1 MAEPAS
7 LFGETEIS
15 GTNYG
20 RVTDAIRD
28 RIVGGVYQPGSRL
41 KVIELCEQFGISSN
55 PVREALQ
62 QLQGEGL
69 VVILPNKGAT
79 VRLIDEKLIRHIYE
93 IGAVLDGYLAARCA
107 ELATP
112 AQVQRL
118 RDIEEQLEA
127 AVAAGQG
134 LGRADRNRDF
144 HTCFG
149 EISGNTEA
157 VSIRRRHHNLIR
169 SIRMRYGFSSLRM
182 EGIIAEHHAIIDA
195 IASGD
200 AVAAEQAARRHCL
213 NSCDDMLTRYRG
225 FSLPEDEIEQAS
237 D

>member
-1 MAEPAS
+1 MDEPAS
-7 LFGETEIS
+7 LFDETEIS

-28 RIVGGVYQPGSRL
+28 RIVRGTYPPGSRL
-41 KVIELCEQFGISSN
+41 KVNDLCEQFRISSN

-79 VRLIDEKLIRHIYE
+79 VRLIDGKLIRHIYE

-107 ELATP
+107 EIATP

-118 RDIEEQLEA
+118 RDIEKLLED
-127 AVAAGQG
+127 AVAAGEG

-169 SIRMRYGFSSLRM
+169 TIRLRYGFSATRM
-182 EGIIAEHHAIIDA
+182 DGIIAEHRAIIEA

-200 AVAAEQAARRHCL
+200 VAAAEQAARVHSQ
-213 NSCDDMLTRYRG
+213 NSLDDMLKRYQG
-225 FSLPEDEIEQAS
+225 FTSVEEDVSQ
-237 D
+237 DD

>member
-1 MAEPAS
+1 MDEPTS

-28 RIVGGVYQPGSRL
+28 RIVRGTYPPGSRL
-41 KVIELCEQFGISSN
+41 KVNDLCEQFGISSN

-79 VRLIDEKLIRHIYE
+79 VRLIDDKLIRHIYE
-93 IGAVLDGYLAARCA
+93 IGAVLDGYLAGRCA
-107 ELATP
+107 EIATP

-118 RDIEEQLEA
+118 RDIEKLLED
-127 AVAAGQG
+127 AVAAGEG

-169 SIRMRYGFSSLRM
+169 TIRLRYGFSSKRM
-182 EGIIAEHHAIIDA
+182 DGIIAEHRAIIEA
-195 IASGD
+195 IESGD
-200 AVAAEQAARRHCL
+200 VTAAEQAARIHSQ
-213 NSCDDMLTRYRG
+213 NSLDDMLKRYQG
-225 FSLPEDEIEQAS
+225 FASVEGHEDQDA
-237 D
+237 